1 MTRTPKPIKKLYY
14 SIGEVSRM
22 LDLKPYVLRYWETE
36 FSQLSPPKNKAGNRI
51 YRQKE
56 VDLLRH
62 IKELLYERKYTIEG
76 ARRQLAEEQTTKE
89 SPAEEVTA
97 TPPPPVPKVD
107 RNLLLKVRQEL
118 ETVLDTVRGG

>member
-1 MTRTPKPIKKLYY
+1 
-14 SIGEVSRM
+14 M

-76 ARRQLAEEQTTKE
+76 ARRQLAKEQTAPEPST
-89 SPAEEVTA
+89 EEVVT
-97 TPPPPVPKVD
+97 TPSPPLAKVD
-107 RNLLLKVRQEL
+107 RNFLLKVRQEL
-118 ETVLDTVRGG
+118 ETLLDTVRSG

>member
-1 MTRTPKPIKKLYY
+1 
-14 SIGEVSRM
+14 M

-76 ARRQLAEEQTTKE
+76 ARRQLAEEQTAQE
-89 SPAEEVTA
+89 PAVEEVAAQTQK
-97 TPPPPVPKVD
+97 VPKVD
-107 RNLLLKVRQEL
+107 RGLLLKVRQEL
-118 ETVLDTVRGG
+118 ETLLDSVRTG